1 MRTCACP
8 AITLSGAANAIF
20 EFVVVAFAV
29 AVAVAVPVAV
39 WRPTFLQIIIPF
51 LSKPKRVSLSL
62 SLSSSRI
69 C

>member
-20 EFVVVAFAV
+20 EFVVVAF